1 MSVEMIVL
9 IPVLFAFVLL
19 IVAGGRLVQR
29 QGQVDSAARDAARA
43 ASLAR
48 SSGEA
53 GAAANQAVRA
63 SVDLGASRCSAPSL
77 AGTNFVAGGQ
87 VTVSLTCTV
96 TLSDLGLVGLPGS
109 MTVRGESV
117 APLDVYRRT
126 A

>member
-43 ASLAR
+43 ASIAR

-53 GAAANQAVRA
+53 SAAANQAVRA
-63 SVDLGASRCSAPSL
+63 SIDLGASQCGAPSL

-87 VTVSLTCTV
+87 VTVALSCTV

-126 A
+126 Q

>member
-19 IVAGGRLVQR
+19 IVAGGRYVQR

-48 SSGEA
+48 SAGEA
-53 GAAANQAVRA
+53 RSAADQAIAA
-63 SVDLGASRCSAPSL
+63 SIDLGASQCAPASL
-77 AGTNFVAGGQ
+77 AGTSFVAGGQ
-87 VTVSLTCTV
+87 VSVSISCTV
-96 TLSDLGLVGLPGS
+96 RWSDLGLVGLPGS
-109 MTVRGESV
+109 TTVRGRSV

-126 A
+126 S